1 MRVTSV
7 DIQSRYFGV
16 LREITGLGEETL
28 TLRENSRLIDLI
40 NHLTETHGTEF
51 RLQVNHRDSY
61 VILINGQ
68 HHEILGGEETILK
81 TGDRVV
87 FLPVTMG
94 G

>member
-1 MRVTSV
+1 V
-7 DIQSRYFGV
+7 DIQLRYFGV

-28 TLRENSRLIDLI
+28 TLREGSRLIDLI
-40 NHLTETHGTEF
+40 NRLTETHGTAF
-51 RLQVNHRDSY
+51 RLQVDHKDSY

-81 TGDRVV
+81 PGDRVV

>member
-1 MRVTSV
+1 M
-7 DIQSRYFGV
+7 DIQLRYFGV
-16 LREITGLGEETL
+16 LREITGIGEEIL
-28 TLRENSRLIDLI
+28 ALWEGARLIDLI
-40 NHLTETHGTEF
+40 NRLAETYGTAF
-51 RLQVNHRDSY
+51 RLQVDHRDSY

-81 TGDRVV
+81 AGDRVV